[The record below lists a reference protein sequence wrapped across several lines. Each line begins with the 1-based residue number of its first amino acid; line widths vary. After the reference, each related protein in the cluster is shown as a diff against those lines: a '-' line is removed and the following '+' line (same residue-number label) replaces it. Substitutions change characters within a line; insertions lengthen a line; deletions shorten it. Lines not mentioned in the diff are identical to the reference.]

1 MPREILKVTR
11 KGQVTIPKEYRD
23 ALNIKEGDVVCAS
36 LEGDRIVLMKLGAPE
51 PGIQL
56 VRGSMRGL
64 SSYWRRKGRRGVDTG
79 HEVPDSA
86 CLPSL

>member
-23 ALNIKEGDVVCAS
+23 ALNIREGDVICAS

-51 PGIQL
+51 PGDPVGEEEYERLIKL
-56 VRGSMRGL
+56 LEEERRA
-64 SSYWRRKGRRGVDTG
+64 WR
-79 HEVPDSA
+79 
-86 CLPSL
+86 